1 MPTLVLSGWQPLAV
15 ALGAAALLTL
25 VWVLRRRI
33 ASRRELER
41 RVRELAALAEAS
53 RAIARS
59 RRDVDALCELI
70 YQQASQIVDTSTFQI
85 GLFEDRR
92 YDIRLWLRTGER
104 LAPQSFDLEQGGG
117 LIGWIRESKQPMLV
131 RDFDRDRDTLPAR
144 PRYLNDHPPR
154 SAVFVP
160 LVAGEEAIGIVA
172 IQNDRPGAFVD
183 DDARLL
189 SIVANQAAP
198 VIANARLLEVERR
211 RAAQLQLLGEVSRQ
225 VAAILD
231 LDVLF
236 DRVVELIQ
244 TRFNYYF
251 AAVAICEED
260 SGEVVLA
267 AATSPALRGQRI
279 KVGQGLIGTVV
290 SSGEPLRVNDVST
303 DPNDIAL
310 IPLPET
316 RSEVAVPMIFGGR
329 LLGALDIESTEP
341 GAFTDEDVF
350 ILRTL
355 ADQVAIAT
363 HEARLY
369 AAEREQAWISTALL
383 QVAEATAQA
392 ASLED
397 VLDTVSR
404 ITPMLSG
411 VDRCGILLFD
421 SIRRVYRGVSSLGLG
436 DREAAFAALQL
447 KIDEHPD
454 LQQLAESGTP
464 LRLESPSGWIGEA
477 FGSGLVLLL
486 PLLARGEMAGA
497 MLVGAPSSTD
507 LPARK
512 AALITGIA
520 NQAALA
526 IESAQLM
533 AAQREE
539 AWVNMA
545 LLQVA
550 EAVGS
555 QPELTDILTTIV
567 RLTPLLVGVDVCL
580 IFLVDEAR
588 GAFRAG
594 QAYGLPRDRLMAF
607 MALSIPESAWD
618 LNEGRASVPH
628 PLTTLL
634 GLREPLALCL
644 QAKGEV
650 VGVMVIDGDT
660 QGLVEGT
667 RRANILSGIASQ
679 TAMAIVNARLAG
691 EIAARQQLEQELKLG
706 REIQMSFL
714 PQESPALPGWQ
725 FSALWRAARQV
736 GGDFYDF
743 ISVRDG
749 SDRLGIAIADVADKG
764 VPAALFMALCRT
776 LVRAVAIG
784 GRSPWDTLTRAND
797 LILSD
802 ARSDLFVTIAYVVLS
817 PASGEIDFANA
828 GHNPPLVVRAA
839 NPKAEYLRRHGM
851 ALGVMPDLTQSAQS
865 LSLDTGDVLVLY
877 TDGVTEALNDQ
888 NEEFGLDRLERCVID
903 SMGSSVDAIVRT
915 IQDALHA
922 HVGDEPPFDD
932 ITLVVIKRVNE

>member
-1 MPTLVLSGWQPLAV
+1 MPTIMLSGWQ
-15 ALGAAALLTL
+15 ALAAAVGGLALLLL

-41 RVRELAALAEAS
+41 RARELAALADAG

-59 RRDVDALCELI
+59 RLDVDALCELI
-70 YQQASQIVDTSTFQI
+70 YQRASHIVDTSTFQI
-85 GLFEDRR
+85 GLFEDRH
-92 YDIRLWLRTGER
+92 YAIRLWLRAGER
-104 LAPQSFDLEQGGG
+104 RAPQSFDLEQGGG
-117 LIGWIRESKQPMLV
+117 LIGWIRESKQPLLV
-131 RDFDRDRDTLPAR
+131 RDFERDVDALPAR

-160 LVAGEEAIGIVA
+160 LVAGERVIGVVA
-172 IQNDRPGAFVD
+172 IQNDRPGAFAD
-183 DDARLL
+183 DDVRLL

-211 RAAQLQLLGEVSRQ
+211 RAAQLQLLGEVGRQ

-251 AAVAICEED
+251 VAVAIHEEGSD
-260 SGEVVLA
+260 EIVLA
-267 AATSPALRGQRI
+267 AATTPALRGGRI
-279 KVGQGLIGTVV
+279 KVGQGIIGAVV
-290 SSGEPLRVNDVST
+290 SSGEPLRVNDVSS
-303 DPNDIAL
+303 DPSAIAPTL
-310 IPLPET
+310 LPET

-329 LLGALDIESTEP
+329 ILGALDIESTERD
-341 GAFTDEDVF
+341 AFSDEDEF
-350 ILRTL
+350 ILRAL
-355 ADQVAIAT
+355 ADQAAIAT

-392 ASLED
+392 TSLEE

-421 SIRRVYRGVSSLGLG
+421 AVPRVYRAVSSLGLG
-436 DREAAFAALQL
+436 DREAAFDALQL
-447 KIDEHPD
+447 KLDDHPE
-454 LQQLAESGTP
+454 LQQLAESGAP
-464 LRLESPSGWIGEA
+464 LRLESPGGWVGQA
-477 FGSGLVLLL
+477 FGSGLALLL
-486 PLLARGEMAGA
+486 PLFARGEMAGV
-497 MLVGAPSSTD
+497 MLVGAPNSSD

-526 IESAQLM
+526 IESAQLI

-539 AWVNMA
+539 AWVTMA

-555 QPELTDILTTIV
+555 QTELDDILTTIV

-580 IFLVDEAR
+580 TFLIDKLR
-588 GAFRAG
+588 GSFRAG
-594 QAYGLPRDRLMAF
+594 QAYGLPRERLSTF
-607 MALSIPESAWD
+607 TALSIPDTAWQLD
-618 LNEGRASVPH
+618 QGHAAVPQQ
-628 PLTTLL
+628 LTALL
-634 GLREPLALCL
+634 RLQEPLALCL

-667 RRANILSGIASQ
+667 RRANILAGIASQ
-679 TAMAIVNARLAG
+679 TAMAIVNARLAD

-706 REIQMSFL
+706 RDIQMSFL
-714 PQESPALPGWQ
+714 PQESPALAGWQ
-725 FSALWRAARQV
+725 FSAFWRAARQV

-743 ISVRDG
+743 ISLRDG
-749 SDRLGIAIADVADKG
+749 SSRLGIAIADVADKG
-764 VPAALFMALCRT
+764 VPAALFMA
-776 LVRAVAIG
+776 
-784 GRSPWDTLTRAND
+784 
-797 LILSD
+797 
-802 ARSDLFVTIAYVVLS
+802 
-817 PASGEIDFANA
+817 
-828 GHNPPLVVRAA
+828 
-839 NPKAEYLRRHGM
+839 
-851 ALGVMPDLTQSAQS
+851 
-865 LSLDTGDVLVLY
+865 
-877 TDGVTEALNDQ
+877 
-888 NEEFGLDRLERCVID
+888 
-903 SMGSSVDAIVRT
+903 
-915 IQDALHA
+915 
-922 HVGDEPPFDD
+922 
-932 ITLVVIKRVNE
+932 